1 MNREDKRTQ
10 VRLKIPEG
18 RVSYKNALGF
28 DLFTTY
34 TGPGELLDISKSGAG
49 FIIGQPLELEDLIKV
64 KIHIPGEK
72 NLILRG
78 QVRWVEADAE
88 SGRHRV
94 GMQFAP
100 YGYRRDYNSPNKLT
114 RLGRLGEIYH

>member
-1 MNREDKRTQ
+1 MDDKRTQ
-10 VRLKIPEG
+10 VRLRIPNG
-18 RVSYKNALGF
+18 RVRYKNALAFG
-28 DLFTTY
+28 LFHTY
-34 TGPGELLDISKSGAG
+34 IGPGELLDISKSGAG
-49 FIIGQPLELEDLIKV
+49 FIIGQPLDLEELIKV

-72 NLILRG
+72 SLILRG
-78 QVRWVEADAE
+78 QVRWVEADTG